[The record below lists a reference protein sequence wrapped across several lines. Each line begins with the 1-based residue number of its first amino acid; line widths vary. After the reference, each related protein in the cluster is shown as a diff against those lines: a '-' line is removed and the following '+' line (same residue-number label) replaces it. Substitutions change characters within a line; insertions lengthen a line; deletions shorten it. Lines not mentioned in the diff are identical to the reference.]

1 MSSLVADVLMP
12 LALDTAYSYAVPAGL
27 DLKEGDAVCVPLGTR
42 ETVGV
47 VWGLRAGAAS
57 NLKSVARPVDAPP
70 MSEPMRRLVD
80 WMAWYTLAPKGSVL
94 ALALKLPEEGRAEVA
109 RIGVRLAGPAPK
121 RMTPARARVL
131 AAAAGGLVHVKREL
145 AQAASVSAGVID
157 GLVDEG
163 ALETVALPPEPIAE
177 RPDPEHAH
185 ACLSE
190 AQRAAAH
197 VLAAAVATF
206 ANPLAT
212 GERSSAPRSCL
223 RRAQDSSAHRVG
235 GKRQVRRGRIPLIRP
250 CHRRGEGLMARPSVV
265 LVPRSSCSRA

>member
-1 MSSLVADVLMP
+1 MNSLVADVLMP

-57 NLKSVARPVDAPP
+57 NLKSVARTVDAPP

-177 RPDPEHAH
+177 RPDPEHARCVPVGG
-185 ACLSE
+185 AARRRRTSSPRPSPPSPTLS
-190 AQRAAAH
+190 
-197 VLAAAVATF
+197 
-206 ANPLAT
+206 
-212 GERSSAPRSCL
+212 PRGRGRVSG
-223 RRAQDSSAHRVG
+223 AHRVG
-235 GKRQVRRGRIPLIRP
+235 GNARS
-250 CHRRGEGLMARPSVV
+250 GEGASPLSDPVTAGERV
-265 LVPRSSCSRA
+265 

>member
-212 GERSSAPRSCL
+212 GDRSSA
-223 RRAQDSSAHRVG
+223 RRENAHRVG
-235 GKRQVRRGRIPLIRP
+235 GKRQVRRGRIPLTLP

-265 LVPRSSCSRA
+265 LVHRSSCSRA